1 MASFKLGLFL
11 FPLLFVFLLLSI
23 PVHCGDEEESVFKGI
38 NSYRQVQKLTPFNK
52 VSKAS
57 CLAEEVA
64 EELEDEPCENVNQY
78 APSLTSSPKIP
89 NLQKHINKCDININT
104 TTDGVVLPVCVSKLE
119 PTIVLSNYTHTDRYS
134 RYLNNSVYTGAGL
147 GSEHDWMVLVLTT
160 NTTTGS
166 FSASSDAAGAISLLV
181 NVTTLMGFLIM
192 GLFM

>member
-1 MASFKLGLFL
+1 MV
-11 FPLLFVFLLLSI
+11 LLHALINSL
-23 PVHCGDEEESVFKGI
+23 DEEDSVFKGI
-38 NSYRQVQKLTPFNK
+38 NSYRQVQKLTPFIK

-64 EELEDEPCENVNQY
+64 EDLEDEPCENVNQY
-78 APSLTSSPKIP
+78 APGLTSSPKIP
-89 NLQKHINKCDININT
+89 NLEKHIDKCDININT
-104 TTDGVVLPVCVSKLE
+104 TIDGVVLPVCVSKLE

-166 FSASSDAAGAISLLV
+166 FSASASDAVGATSLLG
-181 NVTTLMGFLIM
+181 NVAAMIGFLM
-192 GLFM
+192 LGLFI